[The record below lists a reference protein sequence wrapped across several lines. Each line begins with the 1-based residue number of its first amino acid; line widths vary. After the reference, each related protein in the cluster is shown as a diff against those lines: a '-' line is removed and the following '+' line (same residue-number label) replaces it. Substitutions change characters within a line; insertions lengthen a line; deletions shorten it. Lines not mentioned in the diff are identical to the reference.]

1 MKKELNIQKKIML
14 AVSKLQTK
22 IFRNNVGTAWTGKTQ
37 KTKDG
42 GIYIKDPRPFK
53 AGLCVGSSDLI
64 GWTTK
69 TVTPEMVGQKVAIF
83 TALEIKTQ
91 KGVASDQQKNF
102 IRVVKEAGGFAGVAR
117 SEADAVKIVS

>member
-42 GIYIKDPRPFK
+42 GIYIKEPRPFK

-69 TVTPEMVGQKVAIF
+69 TISPDMVGQKVAIF

-91 KGVASDQQKNF
+91 KGRRF
-102 IRVVKEAGGFAGVAR
+102 R
-117 SEADAVKIVS
+117 